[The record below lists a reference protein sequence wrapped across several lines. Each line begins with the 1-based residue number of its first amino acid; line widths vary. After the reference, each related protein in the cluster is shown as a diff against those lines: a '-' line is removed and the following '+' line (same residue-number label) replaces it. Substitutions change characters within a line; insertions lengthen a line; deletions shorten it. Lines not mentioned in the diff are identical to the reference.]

1 MDFDPVSD
9 YPLGS
14 RRPEL
19 VRTPSGLGLDE
30 LTLDAVR
37 SGTLG
42 PEELRA
48 TPETLRR
55 QSAVALAAGRTQLAD
70 NLARAAELATVPSAT
85 ILEIYTA
92 LRPHRS
98 SAEELEAWAA
108 RLETELEAPLCAAF
122 VREAAAAC
130 AARGLLRA
138 APERVSARRSE
149 RFLSREQR
157 ELRRELLISPYP
169 ELGLVAMDGP
179 NDPEP
184 SLAVEEG
191 RVVEMDGRRAED
203 FDVIDRFVAAN
214 GLDLEVAAEAADLGD
229 DEIARRLVDVDVPRA
244 ELVRLSRGLTPA
256 RLARV
261 VSKLDP
267 VELMFALKKLRARRA
282 PANQAHVTNLKENP
296 ALLAADAAEAGA
308 RGFAE
313 VETTVGVS
321 RYAPLNAIAILV
333 GSQTGRP
340 GVMTQCAVEE
350 RRNLQLAIQ
359 GLVTYAETLSVYG
372 TEPVFVDGDDTPWS
386 KAFLAS
392 AYASR
397 GVKVRFTSGGGSEAL
412 MGHAQGYSML
422 YLEARCLAAIRAAGS
437 QGVQNGSISCV
448 ALVLSVPGGVREI
461 LAENVLAAWLDLEV
475 ASGNDAIAS
484 HSPIRK
490 TAKLMGQ
497 FLPGTDFVTSG
508 YSVMPKEDNTFG
520 GGNYDADDLEEWLTV
535 QRDWQVDAGIEP
547 VAEDDVL
554 AVRAKGARAVQAV
567 FAGLGFPPVTD
578 EEVEAATYGYASR
591 DLPDRDRAADVA
603 AADRVLEEGISALD
617 VVRELD
623 RAGFADVAE
632 AVLAMQRQRVS
643 ADYLQTSA
651 VIEPDGTVRSAV
663 SDPNRYEGPG
673 TGYRLEGERWEL
685 LQQLPYVLDPAEE
698 AMSNGDLSSI
708 QTTHPASLGTAP
720 DEVVVAVGPAFA
732 DGLRETINGLA
743 HEDVLR
749 AVADGRPRRRRRAE
763 AACAS
768 AGSRTSRSSATTAR
782 SSRARAWRSGLQSKG
797 TAVIHRADL
806 QPLDNLELFGMSP
819 LYSLESYRAIGPE
832 RRRLR
837 ARPSRRAGADELD
850 NFARAKLIVR
860 TTLLHARET
869 AAAVPGAARS
879 SSSS

>member
-1 MDFDPVSD
+1 M
-9 YPLGS
+9 
-14 RRPEL
+14 
-19 VRTPSGLGLDE
+19 
-30 LTLDAVR
+30 
-37 SGTLG
+37 
-42 PEELRA
+42 
-48 TPETLRR
+48 
-55 QSAVALAAGRTQLAD
+55 
-70 NLARAAELATVPSAT
+70 
-85 ILEIYTA
+85 
-92 LRPHRS
+92 
-98 SAEELEAWAA
+98 
-108 RLETELEAPLCAAF
+108 TE
-122 VREAAAAC
+122 
-130 AARGLLRA
+130 
-138 APERVSARRSE
+138 RRSE
-149 RFLSREQR
+149 RFVSRER
-157 ELRRELLISPYP
+157 RALRRELLISPHP

-179 NDPEP
+179 NDPQP
-184 SLAVEEG
+184 SLEIENG
-191 RVVEMDGRRAED
+191 CVVEMDGRREED
-203 FDVIDRFVAAN
+203 FDVIDRFVVRY
-214 GLDLEVAAEAADLGD
+214 GLDVEVAVEASTLS
-229 DEIARRLVDVDVPRA
+229 DEQIARRLVDVDIPRA
-244 ELVRLSRGLTPA
+244 DLVRLSRGLTPA
-256 RLARV
+256 RLARI
-261 VSKLDP
+261 VSRLDP

-296 ALLAADAAEAGA
+296 ALLAADAAEAAA

-313 VETTVGVS
+313 IETTVGVS

-397 GVKVRFTSGGGSEAL
+397 GVKVRFTSGSGSEAL
-412 MGHAQGYSML
+412 MGHAQGCSML

-484 HSPIRK
+484 HSEIRK

-508 YSVMPKEDNTFG
+508 YSVMPREDNTFG
-520 GGNYDADDLEEWLTV
+520 GGNYDADDLDEWLTI

-547 VAEDDVL
+547 IGEEDVL
-554 AVRAKGARAVQAV
+554 AMRANAARAVQAV

-578 EEVEAATYGYASR
+578 EEVEAATHGYASR

-603 AADRVLEEGISALD
+603 AADRVLEGAVSALD

-623 RAGFADVAE
+623 AAGFTEVAE
-632 AVLAMQRQRVS
+632 AVLGMQRQRVS
-643 ADYLQTSA
+643 GDYLQTSA
-651 VIEPDGTVRSAV
+651 IIEPDGTVRSAV

-685 LQQLPYVLDPAEE
+685 LQQLPYVLDPEEE
-698 AMSNGDLSSI
+698 ASPNEVPSPVRE
-708 QTTHPASLGTAP
+708 THVATVD
-720 DEVVVAVGPAFA
+720 DEADDVVVAVGPAFA
-732 DGLRETINGLA
+732 DALRETINGLA
-743 HEDVLR
+743 HADVLR
-749 AVADGRPRRRRRAE
+749 AVGDGIREGGAEPRFVRVRRASDV
-763 AACAS
+763 AFIGHDGAKLS
-768 AGSRTSRSSATTAR
+768 GSRIAI
-782 SSRARAWRSGLQSKG
+782 GLQSKG

-819 LYSLESYRAIGPE
+819 LYSLDSYRAIG
-832 RRRLR
+832 RNAAAY
-837 ARPSRRAGADELD
+837 ARGEAIGPVPTELD

-869 AAAVPGAARS
+869 AAVVPGADPIELELAPA
-879 SSSS
+879 

>member
-1 MDFDPVSD
+1 M
-9 YPLGS
+9 
-14 RRPEL
+14 
-19 VRTPSGLGLDE
+19 
-30 LTLDAVR
+30 
-37 SGTLG
+37 
-42 PEELRA
+42 
-48 TPETLRR
+48 
-55 QSAVALAAGRTQLAD
+55 
-70 NLARAAELATVPSAT
+70 
-85 ILEIYTA
+85 
-92 LRPHRS
+92 
-98 SAEELEAWAA
+98 
-108 RLETELEAPLCAAF
+108 
-122 VREAAAAC
+122 
-130 AARGLLRA
+130 
-138 APERVSARRSE
+138 SARRSE
-149 RFLSREQR
+149 RFTSRERR
-157 ELRRELLISPYP
+157 ELRREVLISPYP

-184 SLAVEEG
+184 GLEVEGG
-191 RVVEMDGRRAED
+191 RVVTMDGRRAED
-203 FDVIDRFVAAN
+203 FDIIDRFVARY
-214 GLDLEVAAEAADLGD
+214 GLDLDVAAEAAQLSD
-229 DEIARRLVDVDVPRA
+229 DEFAHRLVDVDVPRA
-244 ELVRLSRGLTPA
+244 DLVRLSRGLTPA

-261 VSKLDP
+261 VARLDP

-296 ALLAADAAEAGA
+296 ALLAADAAEAAA

-412 MGHAQGYSML
+412 MGHAQGCSML

-448 ALVLSVPGGVREI
+448 ALVLSLPGGAREI

-484 HSPIRK
+484 HSEIRK

-508 YSVMPKEDNTFG
+508 YSVMPREDNTFG
-520 GGNYDADDLEEWLTV
+520 GGNYDADDLEEWMTA

-547 VAEDDVL
+547 VEESDVVTL
-554 AVRAKGARAVQAV
+554 RAKAARAVQAV
-567 FAGLGFPPVTD
+567 FAGLGFPLVTD

-603 AADRVLEEGISALD
+603 AADRVMDGSISALD
-617 VVRELD
+617 VVLELD
-623 RAGFADVAE
+623 RAGFTDVAE
-632 AVLAMQRQRVS
+632 AVLGMQRQRVS

-651 VIEPDGTVRSAV
+651 IIEPDGAVRSAV
-663 SDPNRYEGPG
+663 SDPNVYEGPG
-673 TGYRLEGERWEL
+673 TGYRLEGERWQR
-685 LQQLPYVLDPAEE
+685 LQQLPYVVDPQEE
-698 AMSNGDLSSI
+698 TSSNSVPSPV
-708 QTTHPASLGTAP
+708 QETHVATI
-720 DEVVVAVGPAFA
+720 DDRVDDVVVAVGPAFA
-732 DGLRETINGLA
+732 AALQNTINGLSHA
-743 HEDVLR
+743 DVLR
-749 AVADGRPRRRRRAE
+749 AVTEGVREGGGRARLVRVRRSSDVAFIGHDGAKL
-763 AACAS
+763 
-768 AGSRTSRSSATTAR
+768 AGSGIAV
-782 SSRARAWRSGLQSKG
+782 GLQSKG

-806 QPLDNLELFGMSP
+806 EPLDNLELFGMSP
-819 LYSLESYRAIGPE
+819 LYSLDSYRAMGRNAAAYALGHAVGPVPT
-832 RRRLR
+832 R
-837 ARPSRRAGADELD
+837 LD

-869 AAAVPGAARS
+869 AEAVSGAEPVELELAPA
-879 SSSS
+879 

>member
-1 MDFDPVSD
+1 
-9 YPLGS
+9 
-14 RRPEL
+14 
-19 VRTPSGLGLDE
+19 
-30 LTLDAVR
+30 
-37 SGTLG
+37 
-42 PEELRA
+42 
-48 TPETLRR
+48 
-55 QSAVALAAGRTQLAD
+55 
-70 NLARAAELATVPSAT
+70 
-85 ILEIYTA
+85 
-92 LRPHRS
+92 
-98 SAEELEAWAA
+98 
-108 RLETELEAPLCAAF
+108 
-122 VREAAAAC
+122 
-130 AARGLLRA
+130 
-138 APERVSARRSE
+138 
-149 RFLSREQR
+149 
-157 ELRRELLISPYP
+157 
-169 ELGLVAMDGP
+169 
-179 NDPEP
+179 
-184 SLAVEEG
+184 
-191 RVVEMDGRRAED
+191 
-203 FDVIDRFVAAN
+203 
-214 GLDLEVAAEAADLGD
+214 
-229 DEIARRLVDVDVPRA
+229 
-244 ELVRLSRGLTPA
+244 
-256 RLARV
+256 
-261 VSKLDP
+261 

-296 ALLAADAAEAGA
+296 ALLAADAAEAAA

-340 GVMTQCAVEE
+340 GVMTQCAVEA

-412 MGHAQGYSML
+412 MGHAQGCSML

-484 HSPIRK
+484 HSEIRK

-508 YSVMPKEDNTFG
+508 YSVMPREDNTFG
-520 GGNYDADDLEEWLTV
+520 GGNYDADDLDEWMTA

-547 VAEDDVL
+547 VAEDEVL
-554 AVRAKGARAVQAV
+554 AVRAKAARAVQAV
-567 FAGLGFPPVTD
+567 FAGLGFPSVTD
-578 EEVEAATYGYASR
+578 EEVEAATYCYASR

-603 AADRVLEEGISALD
+603 AADSVMDGAVSALD

-623 RAGFADVAE
+623 RAGFTDVAE
-632 AVLAMQRQRVS
+632 AVLGMQRQRVS

-651 VIEPDGTVRSAV
+651 IIEPDGTVRSAV
-663 SDPNRYEGPG
+663 SDPNAYEGPG
-673 TGYRLEGERWEL
+673 TGYRLEGERWQR
-685 LQQLPYVLDPAEE
+685 LQQLPYVLDPQEE
-698 AMSNGDLSSI
+698 TTSNGVPSSVLE
-708 QTTHPASLGTAP
+708 THVATVD
-720 DEVVVAVGPAFA
+720 DESDDVVVAVGPAFA
-732 DGLRETINGLA
+732 AALRTTINGLP

-749 AVADGRPRRRRRAE
+749 AVSEGVREGGGRPRLVRVR
-763 AACAS
+763 
-768 AGSRTSRSSATTAR
+768 RSSDVAFIAHDGAR
-782 SSRARAWRSGLQSKG
+782 LSGSGISVGLQSKG

-819 LYSLESYRAIGPE
+819 LYSLDSYRAMGRNAAAYALGRAVGPV
-832 RRRLR
+832 
-837 ARPSRRAGADELD
+837 PTELD

-869 AAAVPGAARS
+869 AEVIPDAEPVELELAEDSA
-879 SSSS
+879 